1 MNNTILRYVGLT
13 DPNFE
18 FIVNFD
24 NEYNRYEYRG
34 KDHHKAL
41 ITRATLESG
50 YLEHVT
56 KHDYTDD
63 IEFYLPTTNGYD
75 SS

>member
-13 DPNFE
+13 DPNFK
-18 FIVNFD
+18 FIVNSD

-41 ITRATLESG
+41 ITRPTLESDIMRCPDCG
-50 YLEHVT
+50 YLEYVT
-56 KHDYTDD
+56 
-63 IEFYLPTTNGYD
+63 
-75 SS
+75 